1 MQIHPQVT
9 ISDPLL
15 GTHQGKTHPLCFIYR
30 VTTNSKATGTQKFS
44 LFFLSWSDGR
54 GNGAILG
61 LSEAPGEEWVSLGKE
76 GLHTPTLTPSEAR
89 GQPRSALPTSTE
101 LAAIRPRRNSESPS

>member
-61 LSEAPGEEWVSLGKE
+61 LSEAPGEEWVSLGKAAHTNTDSFRSE
-76 GLHTPTLTPSEAR
+76 GA
-89 GQPRSALPTSTE
+89 TSLCSSHEHRTGRDPAKE
-101 LAAIRPRRNSESPS
+101 KL

>member
-15 GTHQGKTHPLCFIYR
+15 GTDQGKTHPLCFIYR

-44 LFFLSWSDGR
+44 LFFLVGPTGGEMGQSLACQR
-54 GNGAILG
+54 LLERNGSA
-61 LSEAPGEEWVSLGKE
+61 WGK
-76 GLHTPTLTPSEAR
+76 LHTPTLTPSEAR